1 MSLVN
6 KSKGDI
12 ELIALGTG
20 VTSNDANGT
29 ITLRGDDVVITG
41 NLTVGGSIDFPP
53 NFQQTLITVN
63 DILSPTD
70 VNADGGGLKLKA
82 TSDKTLTWVNDTNS
96 WTSNV
101 NFDLSDPTLAYSIGG
116 STVLTA
122 TQLGFGVAV
131 DGGTY

>member
-1 MSLVN
+1 MSFVN
-6 KSKGDI
+6 KSKGDSEI
-12 ELIALGTG
+12 IALGTAT
-20 VTSNDANGT
+20 TSNDANGT
-29 ITLRGDDVVITG
+29 ITLRSAEVVIIG
-41 NLTVGGSIDFPP
+41 NLQVNGSIDFPP
-53 NFQQTLITVN
+53 DFQQKLITIN

-82 TSDKTLTWVNDTNS
+82 TSDKTLTWVDATKS

-101 NFDLSDPTLAYSIGG
+101 NFDLSDVTSVFSIGG